1 MMQRWLGEGGMGS
14 LGYELVRVDAQGAEA
29 AADWGSLRSPE
40 NYVGDGRTENF
51 ASPGGAV
58 LDQPRVYATPAHFSL
73 NQWALAGEWTVGREA
88 TLLNEANG
96 RIAYRFHAR
105 DLHLVMVPAARGT
118 SVRFPVLIGGQA
130 PGAA

>member
-40 NYVGDGRTENF
+40 NYVGDARTENF

-58 LDQPRVYATPAHFSL
+58 LDQPRVYAAPAHFSL
-73 NQWALAGEWTVGREA
+73 NHWALAGAWTLEREA
-88 TLLNEANG
+88 TVLNKANG
-96 RIAYRFHAR
+96 RIA
-105 DLHLVMVPAARGT
+105 HL
-118 SVRFPVLIGGQA
+118 FPPPYPHLCMDH
-130 PGAA
+130 PRPR